1 MQAESNIA
9 GYIVKCTDN
18 ITYIHLIFIS
28 HLMEKKDKEMKK
40 ILLSLLLV
48 VTLAIPLPAF
58 AETTGAES
66 QTGAEAQTEAPSST
80 SADSEKWTSEDFTY
94 TDMSKTIYGCDYTRT
109 VNIEGKAISGFSA
122 KGEAKFAKNKKLVLP
137 SKDDKGNTLVGVA
150 SNAFQ
155 KKGVESVTFPS
166 GMLASYNDTVTHKI
180 TRRGNF
186 VIAEGAF
193 EGNNLTNVNLP
204 DGVLAVLPNAFMN
217 NKIKTVTLPRT
228 IWWLETQAF
237 SNNQISKVN
246 FPLTTYFQL
255 EMHGMT
261 FANNK
266 IKSVRLPDYT
276 AVVNKFVF
284 VGNPGME
291 ELSAEGKAALK
302 GNFANSGVVYMYSEN
317 YDHKNMDRIHT
328 TDKTTANT
336 KSWVQKLITNEGTP
350 ETTNNDTESW
360 NVNDFTF
367 DGQKITGLS
376 ESGKAKRKVNKALVL
391 PDYNSDLDKV
401 TEIADTDSTTGL
413 FATADEKFDSVTLP
427 MDLEKVGKNA
437 FRDSGLKEVAFS
449 PVLKSI
455 GDTAFQGNS
464 IKTVVLPDTL
474 TSLGRG
480 AFATNPT
487 LEKIDL
493 PNGLTEIPDSAFGC
507 SDNKNWMSGL
517 TSIEIPASVK
527 KIGARAF
534 AGNNFSSITV
544 PKGVTEIGDYAFA
557 TKNYLLKDAEV
568 CKLELPEGLTSIGR
582 YAFRNK
588 KIAEVKL
595 PATVEALP
603 KNVFAK
609 EVTSASGKTEAYS
622 LVTKVYVDDVAKYT
636 DANKFPKSEFHKILS
651 DDVNVWNAE
660 DFTYA
665 DITLDSN
672 NSPAPAQDNMNII
685 TGTIHVVSGLTDSG
699 KAKLANNKNLVVP
712 AVDDDGH
719 KVQGVGNSAFK
730 GLGLERVELPK
741 NVKAPSNGLWDSSVT
756 TRGDFFI
763 GASAFHGNSLTEL
776 TVPEGVIYIGSNAF
790 SKNKLKSARFPSTL
804 MMIGNGAFATNEIS
818 NLDFSKTTD
827 YPLSIDNMA
836 FAINKI
842 ESVQLPDKTEKVS
855 KWAFLRNAGKTPVT
869 TGNTNEKKG
878 GIVYMYINDPGALVE
893 DIGNGK
899 SNVQLLKA
907 NQNIPSDESPWNS
920 DDFTYNAAGTVVTGL
935 TESGK
940 AKLKKNDTLV
950 IPETS
955 TSGVN
960 IVAIGDGV
968 NNALASSGQIGTFGF
983 ADAGKVYVPKT
994 VKLPSTIKQIGDF
1007 AFAGTIDNTAKK
1019 VYGVSMVNL
1028 PDGLE
1033 SIGNSAFLNARLTS
1047 IVLPNSVT
1055 KLGTGAFNG
1064 TDLAEKIVV
1073 SKSLKEIP
1081 DVAFGRTNDTV
1092 GLADKAAV
1100 TDIVIPEGVTDIGR
1114 RAFVGCKANAVSLP
1128 ESLKK
1133 IGDNAFMN
1141 NQLAE
1146 VTIPGSVTSIG
1157 RSAFE
1162 KTAEAI
1168 PSSLKSLKL
1177 REGFNGTV
1185 GSNAFRGQ
1193 LLSSVELPKSFTNIS
1208 GIDKRAFRDNP
1219 VKPTLLT
1226 DSKSVVDAYNN
1237 LPNKA
1242 DLTYVIKY
1250 DNLVGSGWTS
1260 EDFTYS
1266 ADGATITG
1274 LTASGI
1280 AKRNGGNHNL
1290 VLPNESPSGVEI
1302 TAIGDAAFAIP
1313 EAEVTVGKYEF
1324 TSENGFESVKLP
1336 AKLKSIGARAF
1347 EYNMLKGVDL
1357 ESAAEL
1363 TKIGTSAF
1371 HGNHIVKLH
1380 IPDSV
1385 NELGEGAFTAN
1396 SIVDL
1401 KLSRNVTKIP
1411 QAAFSMNIRLR
1422 EIEIPNTVTEIGQM
1436 AFAGAR
1442 LESLN
1447 IPASVRKIGE
1457 KAFHLHHLTELT
1469 IPGTVKE
1476 IGDSAFEGTYKSL
1489 TLTSLK
1495 IEEGVEHIGKF
1506 AFKEG
1511 LLTSVDLPKSLK
1523 TLGSEP
1529 FMNNTGTDAN
1539 HVVILRTVNPDH
1551 LAFNTGATTH
1561 RVMMSKAMITFDA
1574 NGGTV
1579 EKGYAVLDDNGR
1591 VDNLPTPTAPDA
1603 LHEFEGWFTEREGGK
1618 KVTASEK
1625 FDDGTKLYAHWKENT
1640 SWNEKDFTANG
1651 DTITGLSEVGKAKLA
1666 VNPNLKLPAVVNGT
1680 AIKKI
1685 GTGAFAPAKTGG
1697 NPINSVVIPEGVTE
1711 IGQAAFSG
1719 ANLKS
1724 LELPKSVK
1732 AIGKMAFSGAPLE
1745 NIEFSE
1751 GLESIGDNAFEG
1763 HKLAKVKLPDSLK
1776 TIGKS
1781 AFKSRSPERAS
1792 IKEVELGKSLQS
1804 IGREAF
1810 ANQNIKEIKVPETLK
1825 DVPANTFK
1833 GNVLD
1838 GKDAKVKLISSNKD
1852 QRKGTGAYTNFKV
1865 KDPAAT
1871 FYVPYKVELL
1881 SNDEDAKTTELTT
1894 DENGKVT
1901 LNALPDKDACTT
1913 FEGWFTAKTGGTKVD
1928 GVEAF
1933 TEDTKLY
1940 AHWLVSHDLEEIAAT
1955 APTTEADGNIKYW
1968 HCKKCDK
1975 YYRDSDAKH
1984 EIKKS
1989 ETVIPKITYNF
2000 ETGDNALWTKGDGD
2014 LLFVVKRSVDDAN
2027 TFDIYYDDKV
2037 LLDGNELVK
2046 DVDYTVVKG
2055 SVRVTL
2061 KKAVLDRQSTGSHT
2075 LTVAFKDKRGGASTS
2090 FTIRTK
2096 NQPIVNG
2103 STSSSNGNRN
2113 ARAKYRGYRVSRAV
2127 KTGDTTAIVMYLA
2140 MIAIASGSL
2149 AVFSR
2154 KRKSEK

>member
-1 MQAESNIA
+1 
-9 GYIVKCTDN
+9 
-18 ITYIHLIFIS
+18 
-28 HLMEKKDKEMKK
+28 MKK
-40 ILLSLLLV
+40 ILLSLVLV
-48 VTLAIPLPAF
+48 VTLMFPLPAF
-58 AETTGAES
+58 AGATDTES
-66 QTGAEAQTEAPSST
+66 EAVIGTHSASTEADSAADKGTDVSAAGAEAT
-80 SADSEKWTSEDFTY
+80 SVTDNHTDSGKWTSEDFTY
-94 TDMSKTIYGCDYTRT
+94 TDISKTIYGCDYTRT
-109 VNIEGKAISGFSA
+109 INVEGKAISGFSA
-122 KGEAKFAKNKKLVLP
+122 KGEAKFKKNKNLVLP
-137 SKDDKGNTLVGVA
+137 SKDDKGNTIVGVA

-155 KKGVESVTFPS
+155 KKGVESVVFPS
-166 GMLASYNDTVTHKI
+166 GMLTSYNDTVTHKI

-193 EGNNLTNVNLP
+193 EGNKLTNVTLP

-237 SNNQISKVN
+237 ANNQISKVN

-266 IKSVRLPDYT
+266 IKSIRLPDFT
-276 AVVNKFVF
+276 AVVNKHVF

-291 ELSAEGKAALK
+291 PLSAEGKAALK
-302 GNFANSGVVYMYSEN
+302 GNFAGSGVVYMYSGN
-317 YDHKNMDRIHT
+317 FDHKNMDRIHT
-328 TDKTTANT
+328 TDKTTAST
-336 KSWVQKLITNEGTP
+336 KSWVQKLINYDGTP
-350 ETTNNDTESW
+350 ETENKDTESW

-376 ESGKAKRKVNKALVL
+376 ASGKEKRKVNKDLVL
-391 PDYNSDLDKV
+391 PDYNASLDKI

-455 GDTAFQGNS
+455 GDTAFQSNN

-474 TSLGRG
+474 TSLGKG

-487 LEKIDL
+487 IEKINL
-493 PNGLTEIPDSAFGC
+493 PNNLAEIPDSAFGC
-507 SDNKNWMSGL
+507 SDKKNWMTGL

-527 KIGARAF
+527 KIGTRAF
-534 AGNNFSSITV
+534 AGNNFTNIKV
-544 PKGVTEIGDYAFA
+544 PKGVTEIGDYAFS
-557 TKNYLLKDAEV
+557 TKNYLLKEAQI
-568 CKLELPEGLTSIGR
+568 CNLELPEGLTTIGK

-588 KIAEVKL
+588 KVAELKL
-595 PATVEALP
+595 PATVTALP

-609 EVTSASGKTEAYS
+609 EVTSASGKTEKYD
-622 LVTKVYVDDVAKYT
+622 LVTKVYVDDISKYSDT
-636 DANKFPKSEFHKILS
+636 SKFPKSEFHKILS

-665 DITLDSN
+665 DVVLDSN

-699 KAKLANNKNLVVP
+699 KAKLASNKNLVVP
-712 AVDDDGH
+712 AVDDNGN
-719 KVQGVGNSAFK
+719 KVQGVGSNAFK
-730 GLGLERVELPK
+730 SLGLESVDLPK
-741 NVKAPSNGLWDSSVT
+741 NVKAPSNGQWDSNVT

-763 GASAFHGNSLTEL
+763 GSSAFQGNNLTEL
-776 TVPEGVIYIGSNAF
+776 TVPEGTIYIGGNAF
-790 SKNKLKSARFPSTL
+790 NKNKLKLVKFPSTL
-804 MMIGNGAFATNEIS
+804 MLISNGAFANNEIT
-818 NLDFSKTTD
+818 NLEFHKTTD

-836 FAINKI
+836 FAMNKI
-842 ESVQLPDKTEKVS
+842 ESVQLPDKTEKVT
-855 KWAFLRNAGKTPVT
+855 KWTFLRNTGKEPVT
-869 TGNTNEKKG
+869 TGNANEKKG
-878 GIVYMYINDPGALVE
+878 GIVYMYINEPGALVD
-893 DIGNGK
+893 DISNGK
-899 SNVQLLKA
+899 SHVQLLKA

-950 IPETS
+950 IPETNA
-955 TSGVN
+955 SGVKV
-960 IVAIGDGV
+960 VAIGNGV
-968 NNALASSGQIGTFGF
+968 SNVLASNGQIGTFGF
-983 ADAGKVYVPKT
+983 ADAGKIYVPKT
-994 VKLPSTIKQIGDF
+994 VKLPPTIKQIGDF

-1019 VYGVSMVNL
+1019 VYGVVNVNL

-1047 IVLPNSVT
+1047 IVLPNSVK
-1055 KLGTGAFNG
+1055 KLGIGAFNG
-1064 TDLAEKIVV
+1064 TDLAEKIVI

-1081 DVAFGRTNDTV
+1081 DVAFGRTNDTI

-1114 RAFVGCKANAVSLP
+1114 RAFVGCKAKTVSLP
-1128 ESLKK
+1128 DSLTK

-1141 NQLAE
+1141 NQLTE
-1146 VTIPGSVTSIG
+1146 VTIPSGITSIG

-1168 PSSLKSLKL
+1168 PSTLKSLKFK
-1177 REGFNGTV
+1177 EGFNGKI
-1185 GSNAFRGQ
+1185 GSNAFLNQ
-1193 LLSSVELPKSFTNIS
+1193 LLTSVELPKSFTKLT
-1208 GIDKRAFRDNP
+1208 GVDKRAFRGNP

-1226 DSKSVVDAYNN
+1226 ENKEVVDAYNN
-1237 LPNKA
+1237 MPNKA
-1242 DLTYVIKY
+1242 ELTYVVKY
-1250 DNLVGSGWTS
+1250 DNLVGTGWTS

-1266 ADGATITG
+1266 ADGSTITG
-1274 LTASGI
+1274 LSSSGI
-1280 AKRNGGNHNL
+1280 TKRNGGNHKL
-1290 VLPNESPSGVEI
+1290 VLPNESPAGVDI
-1302 TAIGDAAFAIP
+1302 TAIADGAFAIP
-1313 EAEVTVGKYEF
+1313 ESEVKVGKYDF

-1336 AKLKSIGARAF
+1336 AKLKSIGSRAF
-1347 EYNMLKGVDL
+1347 EYNMLKELDL
-1357 ESAAEL
+1357 ESEPEL

-1371 HGNHIVKLH
+1371 HGNRIMRLH

-1385 NELGEGAFTAN
+1385 NDLGEGAFSAN
-1396 SIVDL
+1396 SIIEL
-1401 KLSRNVTKIP
+1401 KMSKNVTKIP

-1422 EIEIPNTVTEIGQM
+1422 EIEIPDTVTEIGQM

-1442 LESLN
+1442 LESLK

-1523 TLGSEP
+1523 TLGNEP

-1591 VDNLPTPTAPDA
+1591 VDSLPTPTAPDA

-1618 KVTASEK
+1618 KVTASQK
-1625 FDDGTKLYAHWKENT
+1625 FNDGTKLYAHWKQNT
-1640 SWNEKDFTANG
+1640 TWNEKDFTTDG
-1651 DTITGLSEVGKAKLA
+1651 DTITGLSEVGKVKLA
-1666 VNPNLKLPAVVNGT
+1666 VNPDLKLPVAVNGT

-1697 NPINSVVIPEGVTE
+1697 NPINSVTIPEGVTE
-1711 IGQAAFSG
+1711 IGQAAFYG

-1732 AIGKMAFSGAPLE
+1732 IIGKMAFSGAPLE
-1745 NIEFSE
+1745 NVKFSE

-1763 HKLAKVKLPDSLK
+1763 HKLVKVKLPDSLK

-1792 IKEVELGKSLQS
+1792 IKEVEFGKSLQS

-1810 ANQNIKEIKVPETLK
+1810 ANQNIKEIKVPETLR
-1825 DVPANTFK
+1825 DVPANAFK
-1833 GNVLD
+1833 GNVVD
-1838 GKDAKVKLISSNKD
+1838 GKDAKVKLISSNED
-1852 QRKGTGAYTNFKV
+1852 QRKGTGAYSNFKV

-1894 DENGKVT
+1894 DENGKIT
-1901 LNALPDKDACTT
+1901 LNALPDKDVCTA
-1913 FEGWFTAKTGGTKVD
+1913 FEGWFTAKTGGVKVD
-1928 GVEAF
+1928 GTQAF

-1940 AHWLVSHDLEEIAAT
+1940 AHWLVSHDLEEIAAN

-1975 YYRDSDAKH
+1975 YYLGSDAKH

-2000 ETGDNALWTKGDGD
+2000 EIGDNALWTKGDGD

-2027 TFDIYYDDKV
+2027 TFDNYYDDKI
-2037 LLDGNELVK
+2037 LLDGIELVK
-2046 DVDYTVVKG
+2046 DVDYTSEKG
-2055 SVRVTL
+2055 SVRITL

-2075 LTVAFKDKRGGASTS
+2075 LTVAFKDKRGGASTN

-2103 STSSSNGNRN
+2103 NTSSSNGNRD
-2113 ARAKYRGYRVSRAV
+2113 ASAKYHGYRVSRAV
-2127 KTGDTTAIVMYLA
+2127 KTGDTTVIALYLA
-2140 MIAIASGSL
+2140 MMAIAAGAL
-2149 AVFSR
+2149 AVFAK

>member
-1 MQAESNIA
+1 
-9 GYIVKCTDN
+9 
-18 ITYIHLIFIS
+18 
-28 HLMEKKDKEMKK
+28 MKR

-48 VTLAIPLPAF
+48 VTLSVPLPAF
-58 AETTGAES
+58 AGATEVES
-66 QTGAEAQTEAPSST
+66 QTGTEAQTEAPAST
-80 SADSEKWTSEDFTY
+80 STDSEKWTSEDFTY

-109 VNIEGKAISGFSA
+109 VNVEGKAISGFSA
-122 KGEAKFAKNKKLVLP
+122 KGEAKFAKNKNLVLP

-166 GMLASYNDTVTHKI
+166 GMLTSYNDTVTHKI

-193 EGNNLTNVNLP
+193 EGNKLTNVNLP

-228 IWWLETQAF
+228 IWWLETQSF

-261 FANNK
+261 FSNNK

-317 YDHKNMDRIHT
+317 LDHKSMDRIHT

-336 KSWVQKLITNEGTP
+336 KSWVQKLVTNDGTP
-350 ETTNNDTESW
+350 ETTNKDTEAW

-376 ESGKAKRKVNKALVL
+376 ESGKAKRKVNKDLVL
-391 PDYNSDLDKV
+391 PDYNTEFDKV
-401 TEIADTDSTTGL
+401 TEVADTNSTTGL
-413 FATADEKFDSVTLP
+413 FATADEKFESVTLP

-437 FRDSGLKEVAFS
+437 FRDSGIKEVSFS

-464 IKTVVLPDTL
+464 IKTVVLPDTV
-474 TSLGRG
+474 TSLGKG

-493 PNGLTEIPDSAFGC
+493 PNGLTEIPDSAFGS
-507 SDNKNWMSGL
+507 SDNKNWMTGL
-517 TSIEIPASVK
+517 TSIEIPSSVQ

-534 AGNNFSSITV
+534 AGNNFTNITI

-595 PATVEALP
+595 PATVESLP

-609 EVTSASGKTEAYS
+609 EVTSAAGKTEAYS
-622 LVTKVYVDDVAKYT
+622 LVTKVYVDDVTKYT
-636 DANKFPKSEFHKILS
+636 DTSKFPKSEFHKILS

-672 NSPAPAQDNMNII
+672 NSPAPAQDNGNFI
-685 TGTIHVVSGLTDSG
+685 TGTIHVVSGLTESG
-699 KAKLANNKNLVVP
+699 KAKLANNKKLVVP
-712 AVDDDGH
+712 AVDDNGN
-719 KVQGVGNSAFK
+719 KVQGVGNNAFK
-730 GLGLERVELPK
+730 GLGLESVEFPK
-741 NVKAPSNGLWDSSVT
+741 NVKAPSNGQWDSTVT

-763 GASAFHGNSLTEL
+763 GASAFQGNNLTEL
-776 TVPEGVIYIGSNAF
+776 TVPEGVIYIGGNAF
-790 SKNKLKSARFPSTL
+790 NKNKLKSARFPSTL
-804 MMIGNGAFATNEIS
+804 MMIGNGAFANNEIA
-818 NLDFSKTTD
+818 NLEFSKATD

-842 ESVQLPDKTEKVS
+842 ESVQLPNKTEKVS
-855 KWAFLRNAGKTPVT
+855 KWTFLRNTGKEPVAS
-869 TGNTNEKKG
+869 GNANEKKG
-878 GIVYMYINDPGALVE
+878 GVVYMYINDPGALVE

-950 IPETS
+950 IPETNG
-955 TSGVN
+955 SGVN
-960 IVAIGDGV
+960 IVAIGNGA
-968 NNALASSGQIGTFGF
+968 NNALASNGQVGAFGF
-983 ADAGKVYVPKT
+983 VEAGKVYVPKT
-994 VKLPSTIKQIGDF
+994 VKLPPTIKQIGDF
-1007 AFAGTIDNTAKK
+1007 AFAGTTDNAAKK
-1019 VYGVSMVNL
+1019 VYGVANVNL
-1028 PDGLE
+1028 PEGLE
-1033 SIGNSAFLNARLTS
+1033 SIGNSTFLNARLTS

-1055 KLGTGAFNG
+1055 KLGIGAFNG
-1064 TDLAEKIVV
+1064 TDLAEKIVI

-1092 GLADKAAV
+1092 GIADKAAV
-1100 TDIVIPEGVTDIGR
+1100 TEIVIPEGITDIGR
-1114 RAFVGCKANAVSLP
+1114 RAFVGCKATKVSLP

-1141 NQLAE
+1141 NQLTE
-1146 VTIPGSVTSIG
+1146 VAIPGNVTNIG
-1157 RSAFE
+1157 KSAFE
-1162 KTAEAI
+1162 KTSEAI
-1168 PSSLKSLKL
+1168 PSTLSVLKL
-1177 REGFNGTV
+1177 KEGFNGAIS
-1185 GSNAFRGQ
+1185 SNAFRGQ
-1193 LLSSVELPKSFTNIS
+1193 LLTSVELPKSFTNIS

-1226 DSKSVVDAYNN
+1226 ESKSVVDAYNS

-1250 DNLVGSGWTS
+1250 DNLVGSGWS
-1260 EDFTYS
+1260 NSDFTYS
-1266 ADGATITG
+1266 TDGATITG
-1274 LTASGI
+1274 LSASGI
-1280 AKRNGGNHNL
+1280 AKRNGGNHKL
-1290 VLPNESPSGVEI
+1290 VLPNESPTGVEI

-1313 EAEVTVGKYEF
+1313 EAEVTVGKYDF

-1347 EYNMLKGVDL
+1347 EYNMLKGIDL
-1357 ESAAEL
+1357 ESATEL
-1363 TKIGTSAF
+1363 TKVGTSAF

-1401 KLSRNVTKIP
+1401 KLSKNVTKIP

-1422 EIEIPNTVTEIGQM
+1422 EVEIPDTVTEIGQM

-1442 LESLN
+1442 LESLK

-1457 KAFHLHHLTELT
+1457 KAFHLHHLTDLT

-1476 IGDSAFEGTYKSL
+1476 IGDSAFEGTYKQL
-1489 TLTSLK
+1489 TLTNLK

-1523 TLGSEP
+1523 TLGNEP

-1539 HVVILRTVNPDH
+1539 HVVILRTENPDH

-1561 RVMMSKAMITFDA
+1561 RVIMAKAMITFDA
-1574 NGGTV
+1574 NGGAV
-1579 EKGYAVLDDNGR
+1579 ERGYALLDENGK
-1591 VDNLPTPTAPDA
+1591 VASLPTPTAPDA

-1618 KVTASEK
+1618 KVNAAQK
-1625 FDDGTKLYAHWKENT
+1625 FEDGTKLYAHWKQNI
-1640 SWNEKDFTANG
+1640 SWNENDFTADG

-1666 VNPNLKLPAVVNGT
+1666 LNPDLRIPESVGGS

-1685 GTGAFAPAKTGG
+1685 GTGAFAPAKIGG
-1697 NPINSVVIPEGVTE
+1697 NAINSVSIPEGVTE

-1732 AIGKMAFSGAPLE
+1732 TVGKMAFNGAPLE
-1745 NIEFSE
+1745 SVKFSE

-1825 DVPANTFK
+1825 DVPANAFK
-1833 GNVLD
+1833 GNVVD
-1838 GKDAKVKLISSNKD
+1838 GKDAKVKLISSNED
-1852 QRKGTGAYTNFKV
+1852 QRKGAGVYSNFKV

-1928 GVEAF
+1928 GTQVF

-1940 AHWLVSHDLEEIAAT
+1940 AHWLVSHDLEEIAAK
-1955 APTTEADGNIKYW
+1955 APTTEADGNIRYW

-2027 TFDIYYDDKV
+2027 TFDNYYDDKV

-2046 DVDYTVVKG
+2046 DVDYTAEKG

-2075 LTVAFKDKRGGASTS
+2075 LTVAFKDKIGGASTR

-2103 STSSSNGNRN
+2103 NTSSSNGNRN

-2127 KTGDTTAIVMYLA
+2127 KTGDTTAVVLYLA

-2149 AVFSR
+2149 AVLLR
-2154 KRKSEK
+2154 KRKK

>member
-1 MQAESNIA
+1 
-9 GYIVKCTDN
+9 
-18 ITYIHLIFIS
+18 
-28 HLMEKKDKEMKK
+28 MKK

-48 VTLAIPLPAF
+48 VTLSVPLPAF
-58 AETTGAES
+58 AGATEAES
-66 QTGAEAQTEAPSST
+66 PAGTEAQTEAPASPST
-80 SADSEKWTSEDFTY
+80 DSEKWTSEDFTY

-109 VNIEGKAISGFSA
+109 VNVEGKAISGFSA
-122 KGEAKFAKNKKLVLP
+122 KGEAKFAKNKNLVLP

-166 GMLASYNDTVTHKI
+166 GMLVSYDDTVTHKI

-193 EGNNLTNVNLP
+193 EGNKLTNVNLP

-217 NKIKTVTLPRT
+217 NKIKTVTLPRS

-317 YDHKNMDRIHT
+317 LDHKSMDRIHT

-336 KSWVQKLITNEGTP
+336 KSWVQKLVTNEGTP
-350 ETTNNDTESW
+350 ETTNTDTESW

-376 ESGKAKRKVNKALVL
+376 ASGIAKRKVNKNLVL
-391 PDYNSDLDKV
+391 PDYNAELDKV
-401 TEIADTDSTTGL
+401 KEIADTDSTTGL

-437 FRDSGLKEVAFS
+437 FRDSGLKEVSFS
-449 PVLKSI
+449 PALKSI
-455 GDTAFQGNS
+455 GDTAFQSNS
-464 IKTVVLPDTL
+464 IKSVILPDTI
-474 TSLGRG
+474 TSLGKG

-487 LEKIDL
+487 IEKIDL
-493 PNGLTEIPDSAFGC
+493 SNSLTEIPDSAFGC
-507 SDNKNWMSGL
+507 SDKKNWMSGL

-527 KIGARAF
+527 RIGKRAF
-534 AGNNFSSITV
+534 AGNNFTNISV
-544 PKGVTEIGDYAFA
+544 PKGVTEIDDYAFS

-568 CKLELPEGLTSIGR
+568 CNVELPEGLVKIGS

-603 KNVFAK
+603 KTVFAK
-609 EVTSASGKTEAYS
+609 EVTSAEGKTETYN
-622 LVTKVYVDDVAKYT
+622 LVTKVYVDDATKYT
-636 DANKFPKSEFHKILS
+636 DASKFPKSEFHKILS

-665 DITLDSN
+665 DVTLDSN
-672 NSPAPAQDNMNII
+672 NSPAPAQDNGNFI

-712 AVDDDGH
+712 AVDDNGN
-719 KVQGVGNSAFK
+719 KVQGVGNNAFK
-730 GLGLERVELPK
+730 SLNLESVEFPK
-741 NVKAPSNGLWDSSVT
+741 NVKAPSNGQWDSTVT

-763 GASAFHGNSLTEL
+763 GASAFQGNNLTEL
-776 TVPEGVIYIGSNAF
+776 TVPEGVIYIGVNAF

-804 MMIGNGAFATNEIS
+804 MMIGNGAFSTNEIA
-818 NLDFSKTTD
+818 NLEFSKVTD

-836 FAINKI
+836 FAINNI

-855 KWAFLRNAGKTPVT
+855 KWTFLRNTGKEPVT
-869 TGNTNEKKG
+869 AGNANEKKG
-878 GIVYMYINDPGALVE
+878 GVVYMYINDPGALIE

-899 SNVQLLKA
+899 SKVQILKA

-950 IPETS
+950 IPETNA
-955 TSGVN
+955 SGVN
-960 IVAIGDGV
+960 IEAIGNGV
-968 NNALASSGQIGTFGF
+968 NNALASNGQVGTFGF
-983 ADAGKVYVPKT
+983 VEAGKVYVPKT
-994 VKLPSTIKQIGDF
+994 VKLPSTIKQVGDF
-1007 AFAGTIDNTAKK
+1007 AFAGTTDNVAKK
-1019 VYGVSMVNL
+1019 VYGVTSVNL
-1028 PDGLE
+1028 PEGLE

-1047 IVLPNSVT
+1047 IILPNSVT
-1055 KLGTGAFNG
+1055 KLGTAAFNG
-1064 TDLAEKIVV
+1064 TDLAEKIVI

-1092 GLADKAAV
+1092 GIADKATV
-1100 TDIVIPEGVTDIGR
+1100 TEIVIPEGVTDIGR
-1114 RAFVGCKANAVSLP
+1114 RAFVGCKATKVSLP

-1141 NQLAE
+1141 NQLTE
-1146 VTIPGSVTSIG
+1146 VAIPGSVTNIG
-1157 RSAFE
+1157 KSAFE
-1162 KTAEAI
+1162 KTLEAI
-1168 PSSLKSLKL
+1168 PSTLSALKL
-1177 REGFNGTV
+1177 KEGFNGAIS
-1185 GSNAFRGQ
+1185 SNAFRGQ
-1193 LLSSVELPKSFTNIS
+1193 LLTSVELPKSFTNVS

-1219 VKPTLLT
+1219 DKPALLT
-1226 DSKSVVDAYNN
+1226 DNKEVVDAYNK

-1250 DNLVGSGWTS
+1250 DNLVGSGWS
-1260 EDFTYS
+1260 SSDFTYS
-1266 ADGATITG
+1266 TDGATITG
-1274 LTASGI
+1274 LSASGI
-1280 AKRNGGNHNL
+1280 AKRNGGNHKL

-1313 EAEVTVGKYEF
+1313 EAEVTVGKYDF

-1336 AKLKSIGARAF
+1336 AKLKSIGVRAF
-1347 EYNMLKGVDL
+1347 EYNMLKGLDL
-1357 ESAAEL
+1357 ESASAL

-1401 KLSRNVTKIP
+1401 KLSKNVTKIP
-1411 QAAFSMNIRLR
+1411 QAAFAMNIRLR
-1422 EIEIPNTVTEIGQM
+1422 EIEIPDTVTDIGQM

-1476 IGDSAFEGTYKSL
+1476 IGDSAFEGTYKQL
-1489 TLTSLK
+1489 TLTNLK

-1529 FMNNTGTDAN
+1529 FTNNTGTDAN
-1539 HVVILRTVNPDH
+1539 HVVILRTENPDH
-1551 LAFNTGATTH
+1551 LTFNTGATTH
-1561 RVMMSKAMITFDA
+1561 RVIMAKAMITFDA

-1579 EKGYAVLDDNGR
+1579 EKGYALLDENGK
-1591 VDNLPTPTAPDA
+1591 VANLPTPTAPDA
-1603 LHEFEGWFTEREGGK
+1603 LHEFEGWFTEREGGN
-1618 KVTASEK
+1618 KVTAAQK
-1625 FDDGTKLYAHWKENT
+1625 FEDGTKLYAHWKQNT
-1640 SWNEKDFTANG
+1640 SWNENDFTADG
-1651 DTITGLSEVGKAKLA
+1651 DIITGLSEVGKTKLA
-1666 VNPNLKLPAVVNGT
+1666 LNPDLKIPESVGGT

-1685 GTGAFAPAKTGG
+1685 GTGAFAPAKIGG
-1697 NPINSVVIPEGVTE
+1697 NAINSVSIPEGVTE
-1711 IGQAAFSG
+1711 IGQAAFAG

-1724 LELPKSVK
+1724 LELPKSVRTV
-1732 AIGKMAFSGAPLE
+1732 GKMAFNGAPLE
-1745 NIEFSE
+1745 SVKFSE

-1763 HKLAKVKLPDSLK
+1763 HKLAKVKLPDTLK

-1825 DVPANTFK
+1825 DVPANVFK
-1833 GNVLD
+1833 GNVV
-1838 GKDAKVKLISSNKD
+1838 GGSDAKVKLISSNDD
-1852 QRKGTGAYTNFKV
+1852 QRSGTGAYSNFKV

-1881 SNDEDAKTTELTT
+1881 SNDEEDKTTELTT
-1894 DENGKVT
+1894 DENGKVVLT
-1901 LNALPDKDACTT
+1901 ALPDKDACTT
-1913 FEGWFTAKTGGTKVD
+1913 FEGWFTEATGGTKVD
-1928 GVEAF
+1928 GTQAF
-1933 TEDTKLY
+1933 TKDTKLY
-1940 AHWLVSHDLEEIAAT
+1940 AHWLVSHDLEEIART
-1955 APTTEADGNIKYW
+1955 EPTTYADGNIRYW

-1975 YYRDSDAKH
+1975 YYLDSAASV
-1984 EIKKS
+1984 EIKKAD
-1989 ETVIPKITYNF
+1989 TVIPKITYTFKN
-2000 ETGDNALWTKGDGD
+2000 GDNTLWTKGDGD
-2014 LLFVVKRSVDDAN
+2014 MLFVVKRSVDDAR
-2027 TFDIYYDDKV
+2027 TFDDYYDDKV

-2046 DVDYTVVKG
+2046 GVDYTAVKG

-2061 KKAVLDRQSTGSHT
+2061 KKELLEKQSTGSHT
-2075 LTVAFKDKRGGASTS
+2075 LTVAFKDKRDGASTR
-2090 FTIRTK
+2090 FTIRSN
-2096 NQPIVNG
+2096 NQPVVNG

-2113 ARAKYRGYRVSRAV
+2113 ARMKYRGYRVSRGV
-2127 KTGDTTAIVMYLA
+2127 KTGDTTALAFYLA
-2140 MIAIASGSL
+2140 MFAIASGSL
-2149 AVFSR
+2149 AVFVK
-2154 KRKSEK
+2154 KRKKVK